1 MIDDDSTVTRK
12 TITNS
17 RQVEIKEEHPTMYPS
32 ILIDVLNEY
41 DEDIIELD
49 LVRSI
54 KLNFNPNL
62 IYAEIH
68 FNCNRK
74 KMAPYTG

>member
-17 RQVEIKEEHPTMYPS
+17 RRVEIKEEHPTMYPS
-32 ILIDVLNEY
+32 ILINDLNEY

-62 IYAEIH
+62 IYAEIL